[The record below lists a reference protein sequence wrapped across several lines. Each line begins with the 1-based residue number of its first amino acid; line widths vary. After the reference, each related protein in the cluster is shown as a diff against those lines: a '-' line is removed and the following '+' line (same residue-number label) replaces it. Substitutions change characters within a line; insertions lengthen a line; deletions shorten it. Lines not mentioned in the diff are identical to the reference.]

1 MKMLALESK
10 PLRLSKSTTSSALSF
25 ESATAEVL
33 AQHHPLL
40 ERGTL
45 FVLAS
50 MVVFF
55 FVFISVKKI
64 DRVITATGRIVP
76 VKGIL
81 TVQPLD
87 KAIISHIYVAAGDEV
102 KKGQILAT
110 CDPTFVHADLI
121 GLQQKVES
129 LQAQKQRMEAEES
142 NKTFSPKPAE
152 PYAVLQASI
161 QRQREMEYN
170 SGLNDFNQRIKGV
183 EADITGLKDNIANYE
198 ARLKIADEQ
207 EKMYTTLEQE
217 QVTSHLQSMNARDQ
231 TVEIERQLAA
241 AKNSLASELHSLESL
256 KEQRRVFVE
265 KRRDDNLSSLVE
277 VENSLDEARDEL
289 AKAQK
294 LSDLVNLVSPED
306 AVVLRIPD
314 LSQGG
319 IASGG
324 EPLFSLIPLNAPV
337 EVDAAIDARDSG
349 FVKVGDP
356 VRIKL
361 DAYRFM
367 EHGVV
372 EGVIKTISQD
382 SFTESSGQ
390 DALTRSTYNRADD
403 GARSPYFDTRIK
415 LTALKLHDVPA
426 NTRLTPG
433 MTLQADIVVGQR
445 TILWY
450 ILGGV
455 LHSGS
460 EAMREP

>member
-1 MKMLALESK
+1 MLALESK
-10 PLRLSKSTTSSALSF
+10 PPRLSKSTTSSALSF

-33 AQHHPLL
+33 ARHHPLL

-87 KAIISHIYVAAGDEV
+87 KAIISHIYVAVGDEV

-110 CDPTFVHADLI
+110 CDPTFVHADLV

-142 NKTFSPKPAE
+142 NRTFSPKPAE

-241 AKNSLASELHSLESL
+241 ARNSLASELHSLESL
-256 KEQRRVFVE
+256 KEQR
-265 KRRDDNLSSLVE
+265 
-277 VENSLDEARDEL
+277 
-289 AKAQK
+289 
-294 LSDLVNLVSPED
+294 
-306 AVVLRIPD
+306 
-314 LSQGG
+314 
-319 IASGG
+319 
-324 EPLFSLIPLNAPV
+324 
-337 EVDAAIDARDSG
+337 
-349 FVKVGDP
+349 
-356 VRIKL
+356 
-361 DAYRFM
+361 
-367 EHGVV
+367 
-372 EGVIKTISQD
+372 
-382 SFTESSGQ
+382 
-390 DALTRSTYNRADD
+390 
-403 GARSPYFDTRIK
+403 
-415 LTALKLHDVPA
+415 
-426 NTRLTPG
+426 
-433 MTLQADIVVGQR
+433 
-445 TILWY
+445 
-450 ILGGV
+450 
-455 LHSGS
+455 
-460 EAMREP
+460 